1 MFTNKLVSG
10 LKAAVPDLDPAI
22 VLRTGATELKTAI
35 GEQYRDGVL
44 RAYNDALTNSYY
56 VAAALATLSIVG
68 SLAVEWKSV
77 KGKKIEVMAA

>member
-1 MFTNKLVSG
+1 
-10 LKAAVPDLDPAI
+10 
-22 VLRTGATELKTAI
+22 
-35 GEQYRDGVL
+35 VL